1 MLNMR
6 LRGYVTP
13 EDFVGTDTQRIQ
25 QALDTSAKYDIGRVV
40 LKGAYTVEET
50 LYIAPMTDLVLEDA
64 TVTAAGDFPV
74 LANRNLAETD
84 KHNWTFQDQYITI
97 RGSGKFQGE
106 VLLYNGFHVNI
117 DGIDFEGGLRFSF
130 TREVRL
136 FNSRFTGNKGL
147 VLHMGSNN
155 FIIQNLTANCTGPA
169 VVLDATV
176 EEPGYVIGK
185 EAEIHDIILQDS
197 CFHTPASAV
206 TLRGNLD
213 ARIYNMQFDHLTS
226 DGVTLEVGRAGEE
239 VPEESYF
246 NLTAELLTSGA
257 EKSIVVNNAVKH
269 CYFPG

>member
-1 MLNMR
+1 MLKMR

-13 EDFVGTDTQRIQ
+13 EDFAGTDTQKIQ
-25 QALDTSAKYDIGRVV
+25 QALDTSVKYDIGRVV
-40 LKGAYTVEET
+40 LKGAYQVEET
-50 LYIAPMTDLVLEDA
+50 LYIYPMTDLVLEDA
-64 TVTAAGDFPV
+64 TLTAAGDFPV
-74 LANRNLAETD
+74 LANRNLTETE
-84 KHNWTFQDQYITI
+84 KHNWTFQDEYITI
-97 RGSGKFQGE
+97 RGSGKFRGE

-136 FNSRFTGNKGL
+136 FNSRFAGSKGL
-147 VLHMGSNN
+147 MLHMGCNN
-155 FIIQNLTANCTGPA
+155 FIMQNLTAECTGPA

-176 EEPGYVIGK
+176 E

-213 ARIYNMQFDHLTS
+213 ARICNMQFDHLTS
-226 DGVTLEVGRAGEE
+226 DGVTLEVGCAGEE
-239 VPEESYF
+239 VPEEAYF
-246 NLTAELLTSGA
+246 NLTAERLTSGA